1 MNTNGED
8 DFNNSL
14 RDNPPSCLGIQV
26 LESGCTESP
35 LVWAHSGLPT
45 LDASAGRCSGMPGHR
60 SFRVPGLRG
69 LYRTG
74 VQQRHHVDR
83 TKMKFH
89 GAGQTLVL
97 APDIWKQ
104 SGPPSD

>member
-8 DFNNSL
+8 HFNNSL
-14 RDNPPSCLGIQV
+14 RDNPPSGFGIQV

-35 LVWAHSGLPT
+35 LAWAHSGLPT
-45 LDASAGRCSGMPGHR
+45 LDASAGRRAGMRGHR

-83 TKMKFH
+83 TEMKFH
-89 GAGQTLVL
+89 GAGQTL
-97 APDIWKQ
+97 
-104 SGPPSD
+104 